1 MVTLFPVPLTVNE
14 QNWITARSVLWL
26 LGCVPAFSLVAVSKP
41 ATMEVAA
48 ERPNDA
54 LSLTMVD
61 SLVKLM
67 TPEVQWGIRQLRGL
81 PTSIPWQPN
90 LSTAAGTLRIST
102 HPQST
107 LVRSQ
112 PRCF

>member
-1 MVTLFPVPLTVNE
+1 
-14 QNWITARSVLWL
+14 
-26 LGCVPAFSLVAVSKP
+26 
-41 ATMEVAA
+41 MELAA

-54 LSLTMVD
+54 LPLTTVD
-61 SLVKLM
+61 SLVTLM
-67 TPEVQWGIRQLRGL
+67 TPEVQVGHPLNRGVYQRCL
-81 PTSIPWQPN
+81 PWQPN